1 MPWTFENGIPIYRQL
16 TRRIMVLIASGSY
29 KPGDKL
35 PSVRDLAIEAG
46 VNPNT
51 MQRAYSELE
60 QLGVIYTERTSGRYV
75 TDDLKK
81 LTALRIDLSTEEIS
95 RLYSELEKLGLSD
108 DEIRKAVID
117 YKRN

>member
-1 MPWTFENGIPIYRQL
+1 MPWNFENGIPIYRQL
-16 TRRIMVLIASGSY
+16 TRRIMVMIASGSY

-35 PSVRDLAIEAG
+35 PSVRDMAIEAG

-60 QLGVIYTERTSGRYV
+60 QSGVIYTERTSGRYV

-108 DEIRKAVID
+108 VEIKNAVMD